1 MRQSGKSLILKAIN
15 SKETRKQIIED
26 FEEYELLYE
35 KYIKEAERLY
45 QQEIKNLSK
54 SISDTQMS
62 SLDIEVF
69 DNTLMLALGS
79 FVFSQAATLA
89 YQKLEQ
95 ALPQNPQLI
104 NDLAANF
111 AQRRGAVLVE
121 GINKQTQLALRETVA
136 NGLRTGAS
144 PSEVAS
150 RVRNNIGL
158 DIRGARAVENLRNN
172 LTSQGLSISKINKQ
186 VSQYSERL
194 LAQRAQLIA
203 NTEMQSAIEQ
213 AKLDVYKSSGVAQ
226 IQWITDA
233 QPCGKCAPSAGDIVP
248 TGQPFYTTMGAYTSP
263 PIHPNCRCQIH
274 PVQSTP

>member
-1 MRQSGKSLILKAIN
+1 
-15 SKETRKQIIED
+15 
-26 FEEYELLYE
+26 
-35 KYIKEAERLY
+35 
-45 QQEIKNLSK
+45 
-54 SISDTQMS
+54 MS

-194 LAQRAQLIA
+194 LAQ
-203 NTEMQSAIEQ
+203 
-213 AKLDVYKSSGVAQ
+213 KSTV
-226 IQWITDA
+226 
-233 QPCGKCAPSAGDIVP
+233 
-248 TGQPFYTTMGAYTSP
+248 
-263 PIHPNCRCQIH
+263 NC
-274 PVQSTP
+274 